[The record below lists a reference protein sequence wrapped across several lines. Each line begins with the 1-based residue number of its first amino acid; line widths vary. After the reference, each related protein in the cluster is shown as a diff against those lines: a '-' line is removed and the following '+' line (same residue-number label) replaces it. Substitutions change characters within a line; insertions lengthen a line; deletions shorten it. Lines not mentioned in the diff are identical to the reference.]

1 MRLPKLLFVLIIS
14 GLLSI
19 RAIAQCPQ
27 VPGII
32 RISDTFGVK
41 ATEITVYDYTSF
53 IVSNRY
59 DTTLFPAADFLE
71 RAPYKELFTD
81 LRNKT
86 HENFLKAKGKD
97 SYAFYFKDVKGS
109 KAEKNKLKEW
119 LDLPMGGISR
129 SQAEMYCKWLENYY
143 NQFVNAHHSHC
154 FYEIRLPSESE
165 LMSALQTKGVFT
177 AKSTNGQ
184 TSYRFVT
191 FIHKG

>member
-1 MRLPKLLFVLIIS
+1 MRLPKLPFILIIS
-14 GLLSI
+14 SLHSI
-19 RAIAQCPQ
+19 RVVAQCPQ
-27 VPGII
+27 VPGVI

-53 IVSNRY
+53 IVSSGY

-71 RAPYKELFTD
+71 SVPYKELFTD

-86 HENFLKAKGKD
+86 HERFLKAKGKG
-97 SYAFYFKDVKGS
+97 SYTFYFKHVKGS
-109 KAEKNKLKEW
+109 KAEKYKLKEW

-143 NQFVNAHHSHC
+143 NQVINAHDRPC

-165 LMSALQTKGVFT
+165 LMSALQTKGVLT
-177 AKSTNGQ
+177 AKGTNGQ
-184 TSYRFVT
+184 DSYRFVA
-191 FIHKG
+191 FIHKR